1 MAYSTDYNKIYSD
14 ELAKLDP
21 IKKSKQD
28 SINTLRDNQALIL
41 ENQHASDVKDLNSD
55 YLSAY
60 QKNAVQKLIN
70 EKQVAE
76 RNVNL
81 GLTDSGLNRVQQTAV
96 QLSYA
101 NQKAALDISK
111 QKALDTLAN
120 SLTAALF
127 EIEKSRTDDLLK
139 LNDDIVSKASKN
151 AGDIYKSNV
160 DANTALEKANIQA
173 AADVEKAK
181 IQAAAKAKDN
191 ENTQHY
197 YKFSS
202 IAGNSDYIYYN
213 SKTGKTEQFLPYMNP
228 YTGDDNTITYRTE
241 FLDDDIGFFD
251 LASDVPGYQPR
262 GLKSEGGRFMKTYN
276 DGKELIKI
284 DPYNNGKN
292 VHVWAS
298 PSGKYFVWDGPNN
311 VYRDIT
317 REIEAIYP
325 KITTRKTS

>member
-101 NQKAALDISK
+101 NHKAALDISK
-111 QKALDTLAN
+111 QNALEKLTN
-120 SLTAALF
+120 SLSAALF

-160 DANTALEKANIQA
+160 DANTALEKA
-173 AADVEKAK
+173 K
-181 IQAAAKAKDN
+181 IHAAAKAKDN

-228 YTGDDNTITYRTE
+228 YTGTDNTITYRTE

-251 LASDVPGYQPR
+251 LASDG
-262 GLKSEGGRFMKTYN
+262 S
-276 DGKELIKI
+276 
-284 DPYNNGKN
+284 
-292 VHVWAS
+292 
-298 PSGKYFVWDGPNN
+298 
-311 VYRDIT
+311 
-317 REIEAIYP
+317 
-325 KITTRKTS
+325 